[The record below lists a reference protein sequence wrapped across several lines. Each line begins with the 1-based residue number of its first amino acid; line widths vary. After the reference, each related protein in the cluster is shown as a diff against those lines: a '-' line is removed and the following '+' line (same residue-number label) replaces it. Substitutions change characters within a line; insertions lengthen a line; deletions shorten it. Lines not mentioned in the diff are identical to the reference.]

1 MPSEAVILDVDP
13 GVDDAMAVLLALA
26 SPELEVGGI
35 TVASGNVPLAA
46 GVANALRVTELAGR
60 GDVPVYAGAARP
72 LRRRPLRATQFHGAS
87 GLGESRLPPP
97 SGQAAG
103 DAVDY
108 LVGRLREE
116 PGITVIAV
124 APLTNLALAE
134 AREPGVLKRAGR
146 IVVMGGA
153 LAEPGNVTA
162 SAEFNFYADPEA
174 AQAVVRSGARLTL
187 VPLDATRQVELS
199 RAALQRR
206 LGPDPAPAAVF
217 CEAAARTGMAR
228 LEETRGRAVI
238 HLHDLLAVAFA
249 IDASVCET
257 AVHRI
262 DVETAAEARG
272 RVACGLGPGAGFPVE
287 CAVSAAGPRV
297 LDLFFRRVLGA
308 PEPPVALVLMG
319 VTGSG
324 KTTIGELLA
333 AETGWPFLDGDD
345 FHPEA
350 NVAKMASGMPLD
362 DDDRRPWL
370 EHLAAMLGERIG
382 RGQSCILACSALKQ
396 QYRDLLAAGRG
407 EVRFAH
413 LHAAEEV
420 IAARL
425 AVRVHRYMPQS
436 LLRSQFETLEP
447 PAGAIAVDVSTTPEA
462 ALRQLREALDF

>member
-1 MPSEAVILDVDP
+1 MPPETVILDVDP
-13 GVDDAMAVLLALA
+13 GVDDAMAILLALA

-35 TVASGNVPLAA
+35 TVASGNVPLSI
-46 GVANALRVTELAGR
+46 GVANALRIAELAGR

-72 LRRRPLRATQFHGAS
+72 LRRRPLRATHFHGTG
-87 GLGESRLPPP
+87 GLGEAELPPP
-97 SGQAAG
+97 SGRVSG

-134 AREPGVLKRAGR
+134 AREPGLLERAGR

-199 RAALQRR
+199 RSALQRR
-206 LGPDPAPAAVF
+206 LISGPAPAAVF

-228 LEETRGRAVI
+228 TEETRGRAVI
-238 HLHDLLAVAFA
+238 HLHDLLAVAVA
-249 IDASVCET
+249 IDGSVCET

-262 DVETAAEARG
+262 DVETSAEARG
-272 RVACGLGPGAGFPVE
+272 RVACGLGSGAGFPVE
-287 CAVSAAGPRV
+287 CAVSAAGQRV
-297 LDLFFRRVLGA
+297 LQLFFRRVLQA

-333 AETGWPFLDGDD
+333 AELGWPFLDGDD

-370 EHLAAMLGERIG
+370 EHLAAMLGERID

-436 LLRSQFETLEP
+436 LLRSQFETLEM
-447 PAGAIAVDVSTTPEA
+447 PAGAIAVDVSATPEA
-462 ALRQLREALDF
+462 ALRQLREALDV